1 MFGAIKGFIAII
13 AVMAVAIIGLL
24 ILNVVQ
30 LQRGNTPQ
38 TIVITATPQPTTV
51 SSVAQ
56 QTGAPVAG
64 AAALPTA
71 TPTAAAT
78 PSPVATAT
86 TMPTATPAATA
97 TTAPSPTPVPTA
109 TPSPKVLYQADW
121 SAGTGGWATSP
132 SWKTVGG
139 MLVNDGTDRTVGLL
153 TAPFQPGNATDYAV
167 EAEIQFVR
175 TTATGGFDSDASF
188 GLATRLGKQAGY
200 RAGYIDSGTFGPYAG
215 VWPATATELRLNG
228 SIARG
233 NFAPKAGWHV
243 YRLEVRANTI
253 RFLVDN
259 AVIID
264 AQDNLFL
271 SPGQVGIWCD
281 RMQINIRSF
290 KVLAL

>member
-1 MFGAIKGFIAII
+1 MLAAVRAFAVLCVVGVIAL
-13 AVMAVAIIGLL
+13 VALL
-24 ILNVVQ
+24 ALNVMQ
-30 LQRGNTPQ
+30 LSRTGKTQV
-38 TIVITATPQPTTV
+38 IVVTATPQPTILAQAAQPTV
-51 SSVAQ
+51 APLS
-56 QTGAPVAG
+56 GAT
-64 AAALPTA
+64 LPNPA
-71 TPTAAAT
+71 PTAAVT
-78 PSPVATAT
+78 PNPAATAT
-86 TMPTATPAATA
+86 TVPTATPAATA
-97 TTAPSPTPVPTA
+97 TTASSPTPVPTA

-121 SAGTGGWATSP
+121 SGGAGDWATGA

-139 MLVNDGTDRTVGLL
+139 MLVNDGTDRSVGLL
-153 TAPFQPGNATDYAV
+153 LSPFQPGNAADYAV

-175 TTATGGFDSDASF
+175 TTATGGFDTDASF

-200 RAGYIDSGTFGPYAG
+200 RAGYMDSGTFGPYAG
-215 VWPATATELRLNG
+215 IWPASATELRLNA

-271 SPGQVGIWCD
+271 APGQVGIWCD